1 MRKFAKA
8 SARGRRDLK
17 AELFPP
23 DADAAWRAKYEAA
36 KKEAETSPEAKKKF
50 DADRVHPVDAPKYA
64 TRSSLFKLMTDLDTI
79 TKRLATELVFD
90 LCDSTDEFTLRCGVG
105 NAIAFLQV
113 RKLMPMPGQ
122 KA

>member
-1 MRKFAKA
+1 MIASRLRGTLGRHTLGTE
-8 SARGRRDLK
+8 SAR
-17 AELFPP
+17 ASF
-23 DADAAWRAKYEAA
+23 
-36 KKEAETSPEAKKKF
+36 S
-50 DADRVHPVDAPKYA
+50 
-64 TRSSLFKLMTDLDTI
+64 LDTI

-122 KA
+122 KV